1 MKITQFGFE
10 WGPVRVTRLYSL
22 VRRDREVWALDVN
35 GVEIA
40 VSKTGRSVRVFR
52 DGKELK

>member
-1 MKITQFGFE
+1 MLKNTQFGFN
-10 WGPVRVTRLYSL
+10 WGPVRVTRLATL
-22 VRRDREVWALDVN
+22 PRGAHIVDVN
-35 GVEIA
+35 GVEIY